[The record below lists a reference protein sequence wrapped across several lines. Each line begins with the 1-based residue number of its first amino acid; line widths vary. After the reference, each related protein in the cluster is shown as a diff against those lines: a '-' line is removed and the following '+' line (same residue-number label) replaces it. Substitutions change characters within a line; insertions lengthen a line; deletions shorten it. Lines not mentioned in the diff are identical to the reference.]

1 MSGTPED
8 LCTSLWKLFLW
19 NNARYI
25 AWVHECRLSHFNS
38 IQLFATLWTIGHQ
51 DPLSMGILQAR
62 ILECVATPFSRGSF
76 WSRDW
81 IHVSYVS
88 YIGRCVLYHS
98 RHLRSLHIS
107 YYIYFK
113 SLYIRENLI
122 VSLIGS
128 TFTDFVFLKLFTID
142 LGLPLTCILMFFIAL
157 NFSPASR
164 LCTSAC
170 SSILLLW
177 TIPIAH
183 SSIYSLI
190 LTSIH
195 SYSNTFHMPI
205 FLSLF
210 ISPLYP

>member
-1 MSGTPED
+1 
-8 LCTSLWKLFLW
+8 
-19 NNARYI
+19 
-25 AWVHECRLSHFNS
+25 
-38 IQLFATLWTIGHQ
+38 
-51 DPLSMGILQAR
+51 MGILQAR
-62 ILECVATPFSRGSF
+62 ILECVATTFSRGSF

-88 YIGRCVLYHS
+88 YIGRWVLYHLH
-98 RHLRSLHIS
+98 HLRSPHVS

-128 TFTDFVFLKLFTID
+128 TFSDFMFLKLFSID

-170 SSILLLW
+170 SGILLLW
-177 TIPIAH
+177 TSPLVH

-205 FLSLF
+205 FFSLF